1 VPAEVALD
9 PILCGVLPAP
19 PAWLDRPGGPAP
31 LAVAGLVRSAASRG
45 SHVPLPVGAFLLHHP
60 EAGPVLVDTG
70 VGLAA
75 AQDLRGSFGR
85 LNGAFFRA
93 LRTSPGQT
101 LGAQLRARG
110 VDPAAV
116 GRVVMTHLHADHTS
130 GMAELPS
137 ARFTV
142 GAAEW
147 PAATARGAARAGFVA
162 SHLPDRARVDLVD
175 LDAAGVPSA
184 GFGRTV
190 DLLGDGSI
198 RLVATP
204 GHTPGHLSVLVRT
217 AGRDVLLVGDALY
230 TVANLEEGRLPF
242 LVPDARAYRASV
254 AELRAHAAAHPDT
267 LLVPMHDAAA
277 WRALGVAV

>member
-1 VPAEVALD
+1 MRVTLD
-9 PILCGVLPAP
+9 PLLCGVLPAP
-19 PAWLDRPGGPAP
+19 PAWVRRPGGPAP
-31 LAVAGLVRSAASRG
+31 LAVAGLLRSAAARG
-45 SHVPLPVGAFLLHHP
+45 THVPLPVGAFLLRHP

-75 AQDLRGSFGR
+75 AQDLRGAFGR
-85 LNGAFFRA
+85 LNGAFFGA
-93 LRTSPGQT
+93 LRTSPEQT
-101 LGAQLRARG
+101 LAARLRARD

-116 GRVVMTHLHADHTS
+116 MRVVMTHLHADHTS
-130 GMAELPS
+130 GMVELPA

-147 PAATARGAARAGFVA
+147 AAATGRGAVREGFVA
-162 SHLPDRARVDLVD
+162 SHLPGRGRVDLVD
-175 LDAAGVPSA
+175 LEAAGAPFA
-184 GFGRTV
+184 GFTRTL

-217 AGRDVLLVGDALY
+217 PDRDVLLVGDALY
-230 TVANLEEGRLPF
+230 TIAGNLAEDALPF
-242 LVPDARAYRASV
+242 HVPHVRAYRRSI